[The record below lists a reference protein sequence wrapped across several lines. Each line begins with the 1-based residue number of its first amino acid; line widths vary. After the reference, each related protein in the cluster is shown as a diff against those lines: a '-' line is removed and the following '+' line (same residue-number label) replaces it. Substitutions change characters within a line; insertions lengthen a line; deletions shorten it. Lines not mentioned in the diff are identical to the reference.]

1 MRFSTPAP
9 ERRSNR
15 VSVFIPRKAFSPFEC
30 ISVEARI
37 RSVDTSSNIWHIG
50 EVKPTPINFAALNP
64 TNDQLLDRLTHELK
78 HYIARDL
85 PRRSPDSIFGRFY
98 VIAKFLSSYDW
109 QDADEGELSDLL
121 SENLLHY
128 IQVNRSLTDESKLH
142 ELRCWYHRSYMM
154 GLPDFDLETTKALS
168 LFRFKGH
175 LKGVDVLT
183 YIPHRS
189 PLTAQELHVLKQALV
204 DASDYITVKHRCFS
218 ALICMWLFIS
228 LGIRS
233 RQMALLMRTDFTVNV
248 DVNSGLT
255 TYLLSVPSVKK
266 RYEIPR
272 NRFQLRELPTFLGEM
287 LEQYIHSTRNSIASS
302 MAEFPL
308 FPIVSDEKRRS
319 KNMVATKYAFTANPS
334 RFSVMLH
341 ELMRSLNNGRA
352 HFNKKLLELK
362 ITPRRLRKTFATRAA
377 ALGIPMVELAQLLD
391 HDDLQHVMVYY
402 QLGVDFAEKLDRV
415 LQEEFCDLLTF
426 FKGEISLKE
435 LIDVTVP
442 NVVLGPPRLRQL
454 VGIGL
459 CAKGSPCNLTPPTSC
474 YVCPKFEACN
484 DPGVHQDVLRAMQS
498 DIQFQFGEDAPPGV
512 MNAPYIQ
519 ACKQLIDQLEANHD

>member
-1 MRFSTPAP
+1 MRFNAPAP
-9 ERRSNR
+9 ARRSNR
-15 VSVFIPRKAFSPFEC
+15 VSVFIPRKPFSRFVS

-37 RSVDTSSNIWHIG
+37 RSVDTSTNIWHIG
-50 EVKPTPINFAALNP
+50 EVKPTPINFEALNP
-64 TNDQLLDRLTHELK
+64 ANEPLLDRLAHEIK

-85 PRRSPDSIFGRFY
+85 PKRSPDSIKGRFH
-98 VIAKFLSSYDW
+98 VIAKFLSCYDW
-109 QDADEGELSDLL
+109 QDADEGEFSDLL
-121 SENLLHY
+121 SDNLLHY
-128 IQVNRSLTDESKLH
+128 IHANRSLTDESHLH
-142 ELRCWYHRSYMM
+142 ELRSWYHRSYMM

-189 PLTAQELHVLKQALV
+189 PLTAQELDALKHALV
-204 DASDYITVKHRCFS
+204 DASDYITVGHRCFS

-233 RQMALLMRTDFTVNV
+233 RQMALLMRTDFIVNV
-248 DVNSGLT
+248 DENSGLT
-255 TYLLSVPSVKK
+255 TYLLCVPSVKK

-272 NRFQLRELPTFLGEM
+272 NRFQLREIPTFLGKM
-287 LEQYIHSTRNSIASS
+287 LEQHIHSTQRDNKSG

-308 FPIVSDEKRRS
+308 FPIGSDEKRRK
-319 KNMVATKYAFTANPS
+319 KNMVAEAYAFTANSS
-334 RFSVMLH
+334 RFSLMLH
-341 ELMRSLNNGRA
+341 ELMSCLNNGRA

-402 QLGVDFAEKLDRV
+402 QLGLDFAEKLDRV
-415 LQEEFCDLLTF
+415 LQDEFRDLLTF

-442 NVVLGPPRLRQL
+442 NVVFGPPRLRQL

-459 CAKGSPCNLTPPTSC
+459 CAKGTPCNLTPPTSC

-484 DPGVHQDVLRAMQS
+484 DPGVHQEVLTAMQS
-498 DIQFQFGEDAPPGV
+498 DIKFQFGEDAPPGV
-512 MNAPYIQ
+512 MNAPHIQ
-519 ACKQLIDQLEANHD
+519 ACKQLIDQLETNHD